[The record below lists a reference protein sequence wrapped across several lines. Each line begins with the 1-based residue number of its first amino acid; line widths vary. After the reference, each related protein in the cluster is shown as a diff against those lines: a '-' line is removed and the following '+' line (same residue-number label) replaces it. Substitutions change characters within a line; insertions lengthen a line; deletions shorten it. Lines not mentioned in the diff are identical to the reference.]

1 MKQLKRSIQIMMLS
15 LIVVISCKMN
25 VLAAGNSI
33 SFSDP
38 TAKKGETIIITVK
51 VAAEST
57 PLGTVD
63 MTLVYDDDAL
73 EYTGSGSAVKGGS
86 GSIQIAD
93 KASNSSTNTM
103 TYELTFT
110 ALKTGTSTLKVSD
123 YKVSGYDGASV
134 TMNHVGNSSVT
145 VTDDSASLSK
155 DASLKELKLSTGTLS
170 PAFSPSTMNYTASVG
185 ADVSS
190 VVVSG
195 TTSNANAEITSI
207 SGADNLKAG
216 DNTIKVSVTAESGA
230 TAVYTITV
238 TKADTVAE
246 AATATPEPT
255 GEAVETIA
263 ATEEAEENAQ
273 EDDSIYVNDK
283 LLTPL
288 ALPADAELKGYT
300 KGTLEYNGETMEA
313 LVSDYMELYVVY
325 MTDTEGNEDY
335 YVYYKDVD
343 QFTEFIKID
352 NGGDKFIVVL
362 DGYPRD
368 ISIYGFERTTI
379 MINDKKVGVAW
390 KYTDDLIAYSN
401 AAAEY
406 YLVGGLSESGVNT
419 WYVYDFVEKTY
430 QRYFVQPANLIEE
443 ESGPDLT
450 LTEQEQQV
458 KELNEALQKSKNS
471 RLMVIGVLFFMVL
484 ILLIAVI
491 NMFLKIRI
499 LKDEIKDLESGET
512 DELNADTSI
521 AEPITKP
528 GVVKKKEEAVAAKDE
543 VPVKKKRP
551 TASVKKKREAE
562 PEDDFFDEE
571 DIIPREMEDEIIKA
585 KISGKES
592 EEDEFEE
599 SLKLKKSKSKQKKS
613 AEAIEREFNE
623 DDFDFEFI
631 DLDD

>member
-51 VAAEST
+51 VATEST
-57 PLGTVD
+57 ALGAVD
-63 MTLVYDDDAL
+63 MTLVYDDDVL

-110 ALKTGTSTLKVSD
+110 ALKAGSSTLKVSD
-123 YKVSGYDGASV
+123 YKVSGYNESTV
-134 TMNHVGNSSVT
+134 TMDHVGSSSVT

-155 DASLKELKLSTGTLS
+155 DASLKELKLSEGTLS

-185 ADVSS
+185 ADINS

-195 TTSNANAEITSI
+195 TTSNANAEITAV
-207 SGADNLKAG
+207 SGADNLKTG

-238 TKADTVAE
+238 TKADTA
-246 AATATPEPT
+246 AGTATAVPEPT
-255 GEAVETIA
+255 KEAVETMA
-263 ATEEAEENAQ
+263 STGEN
-273 EDDSIYVNDK
+273 DSIYVNEK

-300 KGTLEYNGETMEA
+300 KGTLEYKGEIMEA

-325 MTDTEGNEDY
+325 MKDTEGNEDY

-499 LKDEIKDLESGET
+499 LKDEIKDLESGAV
-512 DELNADTSI
+512 DELKADMPTE
-521 AEPITKP
+521 EPIA
-528 GVVKKKEEAVAAKDE
+528 KKEAPQRKKNAVPAKE
-543 VPVKKKRP
+543 KAPVKKKDP
-551 TASVKKKREAE
+551 AIPVKKKREAK

-571 DIIPREMEDEIIKA
+571 DVIPREMEDEIIKA
-585 KISGKES
+585 KISGKEA

-599 SLKLKKSKSKQKKS
+599 SLKLRKSKPKQKKT
-613 AEAIEREFNE
+613 AKAIEKEFNE

>member
-1 MKQLKRSIQIMMLS
+1 MKQLKRSIQIIMLS

-38 TAKKGETIIITVK
+38 TAAKGETIIITVK
-51 VAAEST
+51 VATDST
-57 PLGTVD
+57 AIGTVD
-63 MTLVYDDDAL
+63 MTLAYDADAL
-73 EYTGSGSAVKGGS
+73 EYTGSSSAVQGGS
-86 GSIQIAD
+86 GSIKIAD
-93 KASNSSTNTM
+93 TAPDTATQTM

-110 ALKTGTSTLKVSD
+110 ALKTGTSSVEVSD
-123 YKVSGYDGASV
+123 YKVVDVYEAVVSMD
-134 TMNHVGNSSVT
+134 HVGSSNVEVT
-145 VTDDSASLSK
+145 ED
-155 DASLKELKLSTGTLS
+155 G
-170 PAFSPSTMNYTASVG
+170 
-185 ADVSS
+185 
-190 VVVSG
+190 
-195 TTSNANAEITSI
+195 SNAA
-207 SGADNLKAG
+207 
-216 DNTIKVSVTAESGA
+216 
-230 TAVYTITV
+230 
-238 TKADTVAE
+238 AE
-246 AATATPEPT
+246 ASATPEPT
-255 GEAVETIA
+255 KEAVETMTS
-263 ATEEAEENAQ
+263 TEETQENAG
-273 EDDSIYVNDK
+273 ENTSISVNDK

-288 ALPADAELKGYT
+288 PLPADAELKGYT
-300 KGTLEYNGETMEA
+300 KGTLEYKGETMEA
-313 LVSDYMELYVVY
+313 LVSDYMELYVLY
-325 MTDTEGNEDY
+325 MSDTAGNQDY
-335 YVYYKDVD
+335 YVYYKEVD

-379 MINDKKVGVAW
+379 MINDKKVGVVW

-406 YLVGGLSESGVNT
+406 YLVGGLSESGINT

-430 QRYFVQPANLIEE
+430 QRYFVQPANMIEE

-471 RLMVIGVLFFMVL
+471 RLMVIGVLFFLVL

-499 LKDEIKDLESGET
+499 LKDEIEDLENGEA
-512 DELNADTSI
+512 DEL
-521 AEPITKP
+521 
-528 GVVKKKEEAVAAKDE
+528 KEETSTAESMTRLQAPQRKRGTVSEKE
-543 VPVKKKRP
+543 RVPVKKKEQAAP
-551 TASVKKKREAE
+551 VKGKRETK

-571 DIIPREMEDEIIKA
+571 HVIPREMEDEIIKA
-585 KISGKES
+585 KISGKEP

-599 SLKLKKSKSKQKKS
+599 SLKLKKSKPKQKKT
-613 AEAIEREFNE
+613 AKAIEKEFNE

-631 DLDD
+631 DLDDE

>member
-1 MKQLKRSIQIMMLS
+1 MKQLKRSIQIIMLS

-38 TAKKGETIIITVK
+38 TAAKGETIIITVK
-51 VAAEST
+51 VATDST
-57 PLGTVD
+57 AIGTVD
-63 MTLVYDDDAL
+63 MTLAYDADAL
-73 EYTGSGSAVKGGS
+73 EYTGSSSAVQGGS
-86 GSIQIAD
+86 GSIKIAD
-93 KASNSSTNTM
+93 TAPDTATQTM

-110 ALKTGTSTLKVSD
+110 ALKTGTSSVEVSD
-123 YKVSGYDGASV
+123 YKVVDVYEAVVSMD
-134 TMNHVGNSSVT
+134 HVGSSNVEVT
-145 VTDDSASLSK
+145 ED
-155 DASLKELKLSTGTLS
+155 G
-170 PAFSPSTMNYTASVG
+170 
-185 ADVSS
+185 
-190 VVVSG
+190 
-195 TTSNANAEITSI
+195 SNAA
-207 SGADNLKAG
+207 
-216 DNTIKVSVTAESGA
+216 
-230 TAVYTITV
+230 
-238 TKADTVAE
+238 AE
-246 AATATPEPT
+246 ASATPEPT
-255 GEAVETIA
+255 KEAVETMTS
-263 ATEEAEENAQ
+263 TEETQENAG
-273 EDDSIYVNDK
+273 ENTSISVNDK

-288 ALPADAELKGYT
+288 PLPADAELKGYT
-300 KGTLEYNGETMEA
+300 KGTLEYKGETMEA
-313 LVSDYMELYVVY
+313 LVSDYMELYVLY
-325 MTDTEGNEDY
+325 MSDTAGNQDY
-335 YVYYKDVD
+335 YVYYKEVD

-379 MINDKKVGVAW
+379 MINDKKVGVVW

-406 YLVGGLSESGVNT
+406 YLVGGLSESGINT

-430 QRYFVQPANLIEE
+430 QRYFVQPANMIEE

-471 RLMVIGVLFFMVL
+471 RLMVIGVLFFLVL

-499 LKDEIKDLESGET
+499 LKDEIEDLENGEA
-512 DELNADTSI
+512 DEL
-521 AEPITKP
+521 
-528 GVVKKKEEAVAAKDE
+528 KKETSTAESMTRLQAPQRKRGTVSEKE
-543 VPVKKKRP
+543 RVPVKKKEQAAP
-551 TASVKKKREAE
+551 VKGKRETK

-571 DIIPREMEDEIIKA
+571 HVIPREMEDEIIKA
-585 KISGKES
+585 KISGKEP

-599 SLKLKKSKSKQKKS
+599 SLKLKKSKPKQKKT
-613 AEAIEREFNE
+613 AKAIEKEFNE

-631 DLDD
+631 DLDDE

>member
-15 LIVVISCKMN
+15 LIVVISCKMS

-38 TAKKGETIIITVK
+38 TAEKGETIIITVK

-63 MTLVYDDDAL
+63 MTLVYDEDAL

-110 ALKTGTSTLKVSD
+110 ALKAGSSTLKVSD
-123 YKVSGYDGASV
+123 YKVSGYDESTV
-134 TMNHVGNSSVT
+134 TMDHVGSSSVT

-155 DASLKELKLSTGTLS
+155 DASLKELKLSEGTLS

-185 ADVSS
+185 ADINSI
-190 VVVSG
+190 VVSG
-195 TTSNANAEITSI
+195 TTSNANAEITSV
-207 SGADNLKAG
+207 SGADNLKTG

-230 TAVYTITV
+230 TAVYTVTV
-238 TKADTVAE
+238 TKADTA
-246 AATATPEPT
+246 AGTATAVPEPT
-255 GEAVETIA
+255 KEAVETMA
-263 ATEEAEENAQ
+263 STG
-273 EDDSIYVNDK
+273 EDDSIYVNEK

-300 KGTLEYNGETMEA
+300 KGTLEYNGEIMEA

-390 KYTDDLIAYSN
+390 KYTDDLIAYSS

-499 LKDEIKDLESGET
+499 LKDEIEDLESGAVDDLKEDIPT
-512 DELNADTSI
+512 
-521 AEPITKP
+521 AEPITKKETP
-528 GVVKKKEEAVAAKDE
+528 QRKKNAVPAKEKA
-543 VPVKKKRP
+543 PVKKKDP
-551 TASVKKKREAE
+551 AVPVKRKREAE
-562 PEDDFFDEE
+562 LEDDFFDEE
-571 DIIPREMEDEIIKA
+571 DLIPREMEDEIIKA
-585 KISGKES
+585 KISGKEA

-599 SLKLKKSKSKQKKS
+599 SLKLKKSKPKQKKT
-613 AEAIEREFNE
+613 AKAIEKEFNE

>member
-51 VAAEST
+51 VATEST
-57 PLGTVD
+57 ALGAVD
-63 MTLVYDDDAL
+63 MTLVYDDDVL

-110 ALKTGTSTLKVSD
+110 ALKAGSSTLKVSD
-123 YKVSGYDGASV
+123 YKVSGYNESTV
-134 TMNHVGNSSVT
+134 TMDHVGSSSVT

-155 DASLKELKLSTGTLS
+155 DASLKELKLSEGTLS

-185 ADVSS
+185 ADINS

-195 TTSNANAEITSI
+195 TTSNANAEITAV
-207 SGADNLKAG
+207 SGADNLKTG

-238 TKADTVAE
+238 TKADTA
-246 AATATPEPT
+246 AGTATAVPEPT
-255 GEAVETIA
+255 KEAVETMA
-263 ATEEAEENAQ
+263 STGEN
-273 EDDSIYVNDK
+273 DSIYVNEK

-300 KGTLEYNGETMEA
+300 KGTLEYKGEIMEA

-325 MTDTEGNEDY
+325 MKDTEGNEDY

-499 LKDEIKDLESGET
+499 LKDEIEDLESGAV
-512 DELNADTSI
+512 DELKADMPTE
-521 AEPITKP
+521 EPIAKKEEP
-528 GVVKKKEEAVAAKDE
+528 QRKKNAVPAKEKAPVKKKDPA
-543 VPVKKKRP
+543 VPVKKKR
-551 TASVKKKREAE
+551 EAK

-571 DIIPREMEDEIIKA
+571 DVIPREMEDEIIKA
-585 KISGKES
+585 KISGKEA

-599 SLKLKKSKSKQKKS
+599 SLKLRKSKPKQKKT
-613 AEAIEREFNE
+613 AKAIEKEFNE

>member
-1 MKQLKRSIQIMMLS
+1 MKQLKRSIQIMMFS
-15 LIVVISCKMN
+15 LIVVIICKVN

-38 TAKKGETIIITVK
+38 TAEKGETIIITVK
-51 VAAEST
+51 VVSDST
-57 PLGTVD
+57 ALSGVD
-63 MTLVYDDDAL
+63 MTLAYDDSAL
-73 EYTGSGSAVKGGS
+73 EYTGGGSGVEGGS
-86 GSIQIAD
+86 GSIKISD
-93 KASNSSTNTM
+93 TASDSSTNTM
-103 TYELTFT
+103 SYELTFT
-110 ALKTGTSTLKVSD
+110 ALKAGDTTLKVSD
-123 YKVSGYDGASV
+123 YEVQGTDDSV
-134 TMNHVGNSSVT
+134 ISMDHVGSSSITVTDENTSLSTVT
-145 VTDDSASLSK
+145 VT
-155 DASLKELKLSTGTLS
+155 
-170 PAFSPSTMNYTASVG
+170 
-185 ADVSS
+185 
-190 VVVSG
+190 
-195 TTSNANAEITSI
+195 
-207 SGADNLKAG
+207 
-216 DNTIKVSVTAESGA
+216 
-230 TAVYTITV
+230 
-238 TKADTVAE
+238 E
-246 AATATPEPT
+246 AAMESEAAATVPT
-255 GEAVETIA
+255 EEAVETLA
-263 ATEEAEENAQ
+263 STEEVQEVSEESDA
-273 EDDSIYVNDK
+273 IYVNEK

-288 ALPADAELKGYT
+288 ALPADAELTGYT

-325 MTDTEGNEDY
+325 MTDTQGNEDY
-335 YVYYKDVD
+335 YVYYKDVN

-368 ISIYGFERTTI
+368 ISVYGFERTSI
-379 MINDKKVGVAW
+379 MINDKQVGVAW
-390 KYTDDLIAYSN
+390 KYTDELIAYSS

-471 RLMVIGVLFFMVL
+471 RLMVIGVLAFMVL

-499 LKDEIKDLESGET
+499 LKGDIEDLENDSREET
-512 DELNADTSI
+512 QTDLSAVKPKERPAVPVKERTS
-521 AEPITKP
+521 
-528 GVVKKKEEAVAAKDE
+528 VKKKEQVE
-543 VPVKKKRP
+543 PIKKKRKAQP
-551 TASVKKKREAE
+551 S
-562 PEDDFFDEE
+562 DDFFDEE
-571 DIIPREMEDEIIKA
+571 DVIPREMEDEIIKA
-585 KISGKES
+585 KIRGKEA

-599 SLKLKKSKSKQKKS
+599 SLKLPRSKPKQKK
-613 AEAIEREFNE
+613 ATKAVEKEFNE

>member
-15 LIVVISCKMN
+15 LIVLISCKVN

-51 VAAEST
+51 VAADST
-57 PLGTVD
+57 ALGTVD
-63 MTLVYDDDAL
+63 MTLSYDDDAL
-73 EYTGSGSAVKGGS
+73 EYTGSSSAVKGGS
-86 GSIQIAD
+86 GSIKISDTAPDTATQI
-93 KASNSSTNTM
+93 M

-110 ALKTGTSTLKVSD
+110 ALKAGTSSVKVSN
-123 YKVSGYDGASV
+123 YEVVGVNESVVSMD
-134 TMNHVGNSSVT
+134 HVGSSNVE
-145 VTDDSASLSK
+145 VTDDSAALSK
-155 DASLKELKLSTGTLS
+155 DASLKELKLSNGSLS

-185 ADVSS
+185 ADINS

-195 TTSNANAEITSI
+195 TTSNAKAEITAI
-207 SGADNLKAG
+207 SGADNLKTG
-216 DNTIKVSVTAESGA
+216 DNIIKVSVTAESGA

-238 TKADTVAE
+238 TKADTTTGT
-246 AATATPEPT
+246 ATATPGPT
-255 GEAVETIA
+255 GEAVETMA
-263 ATEEAEENAQ
+263 STGETQGNTGEN
-273 EDDSIYVNDK
+273 DSIYVNDK

-300 KGTLEYNGETMEA
+300 KGNLEYKGQTMEA
-313 LVSDYMELYVVY
+313 LVSDYMELYVIY
-325 MTDTEGNEDY
+325 MTDTEGNQDY

-379 MINDKKVGVAW
+379 MINDKKLGIAW
-390 KYTDDLIAYSN
+390 KYTDELIAYSS

-471 RLMVIGVLFFMVL
+471 RLMVIGILFFLVL

-499 LKDEIKDLESGET
+499 LKDEIEDLESGDVDNLKKEMAT
-512 DELNADTSI
+512 A
-521 AEPITKP
+521 KP
-528 GVVKKKEEAVAAKDE
+528 LTRPAASQRKKEAVPVKEKAPVKKKEPAV
-543 VPVKKKRP
+543 PI
-551 TASVKKKREAE
+551 KKKREAE
-562 PEDDFFDEE
+562 PQDDFFDEE
-571 DIIPREMEDEIIKA
+571 HVIPKEMEDEIIKA
-585 KISGKES
+585 KISGKEA

-599 SLKLKKSKSKQKKS
+599 SLKLKKSKPKQKK
-613 AEAIEREFNE
+613 AAKAIEKEFNE